1 MSISV
6 GDNLRYLCH
15 DKLNIIDR
23 MVANKQF
30 NLCIFFS
37 YNKNAAVHVQVNP
50 SPEDIDQLKRFFDD
64 HILGDINHKTVLG
77 KHSVVS
83 HYAIAGIIAY
93 FRVIPFNNIGMSF

>member
-1 MSISV
+1 LSISV
-6 GDNLRYLCH
+6 GDNLRYLSD

-23 MVANKQF
+23 VVADKQL
-30 NLCIFFS
+30 NLRIFFRH
-37 YNKNAAVHVQVNP
+37 NKDAPVHVQVNP

-77 KHSVVS
+77 KHGVVS

-93 FRVIPFNNIGMSF
+93 FRVIPFENIGMRF